1 MARIFEC
8 ESCFYNTEDKEKE
21 CMVLHERQENCSSW
35 ADREEA
41 ERREEAI
48 KEYRS
53 VATPAMGCE
62 SVKDILDKHFIQL
75 YLNNYN
81 DIEISDVLKVSAS
94 SVGTYRNKL
103 GLKPLNKRKKPAGT
117 GK

>member
-1 MARIFEC
+1 M
-8 ESCFYNTEDKEKE
+8 N
-21 CMVLHERQENCSSW
+21 
-35 ADREEA
+35 
-41 ERREEAI
+41 
-48 KEYRS
+48 
-53 VATPAMGCE
+53 
-62 SVKDILDKHFIQL
+62 L

-103 GLKPLNKRKKPAGT
+103 GLKIQNKRKKPTAM